1 MIMNV
6 LPLLLHCI
14 RPYVGPR
21 LTELCRNKAVLA
33 PRNGEHTRPGECSQ
47 ADKQSHTHTKQTKP
61 RGCSASIRE
70 RQRAQSPRP
79 AHLPLLGLDLGLGAL
94 RHHGGR
100 GLASPSHRH
109 PQLAAAPQHC
119 GEITALI
126 SCAGP
131 RGSSPEQ
138 H

>member
-6 LPLLLHCI
+6 LPLLLHCL

-21 LTELCRNKAVLA
+21 LTESSAGTRLSL
-33 PRNGEHTRPGECSQ
+33 PRGTENTRGRVSAARQ
-47 ADKQSHTHTKQTKP
+47 INNHTHTKQTKP